1 MWAGVWGG
9 RGGFVGCN
17 EGKESLKLASFL
29 FDLNFELP
37 ALRSSLRVFSTFYQI
52 ISTLSTKQLKI
63 MRGTL

>member
-1 MWAGVWGG
+1 M
-9 RGGFVGCN
+9 GCN
-17 EGKESLKLASFL
+17 EGKRFFYSWLAFCI
-29 FDLNFELP
+29 DLNFELP